1 VTPRRSP
8 LDDIVVS
15 VPARTEY
22 LHVLRATLTSACA
35 LVDLTID
42 GIDDLRLAL
51 DEAAGWLVS
60 LRGSTSLTMRVRC
73 DEDRVEA
80 RISVDAPVEE
90 WPPRG
95 FETTVPWQI
104 LSAVVDH
111 VSFEPSPEGPA
122 VRIVKQAL
130 TMAGGS

>member
-1 VTPRRSP
+1 
-8 LDDIVVS
+8 
-15 VPARTEY
+15 
-22 LHVLRATLTSACA
+22 
-35 LVDLTID
+35 VDLTID

-60 LRGSTSLTMRVRC
+60 LRGSTSLIMRVRC

-80 RISVDAPVEE
+80 GISVDAPVEG
-90 WPPRG
+90 WPPLG
-95 FETTVPWQI
+95 FEKTVSWQI
-104 LSAVVDH
+104 LSVVVDH